1 MTESFEVGRLPRI
14 RFGPGSRTSLATL
27 AAEYG
32 RRVLLVTGVRSLR
45 ASLHGR
51 ALHESFAAQG
61 LAVTTMTVEG
71 EPSPELV
78 DQAVREH
85 RPRGIDVVV
94 GIGGGSALDA
104 AKAIAALLPSG
115 RSVMDHLEEVGRGVP
130 FEGPTVSFLA
140 APTTAGTG
148 SEATRNA
155 VLSRRGP
162 DGFKRSFRHEALVA
176 QWAVVDPDLLETCP
190 RELVAADG
198 FDAVTQLLESYL
210 SPRAGAFTDA
220 LAEHGLAAAREGLL
234 PWYEGSGDPRT
245 ARAAMAYAALLSGI
259 TLAHAGLGV
268 VHGLSAP
275 LGAGFP
281 LPHGVAC
288 GALLAP
294 ATAAN
299 VAALRARDPQGPA
312 LARYAR
318 AWAVLG
324 GPSAAG
330 GAALP
335 DDAPERLVAL
345 LEDWTHGLEMPRLGR
360 FGVRE
365 ADVARIVEGARG
377 GSTKT
382 NPIALTGEEMAG
394 ILRAQL

>member
-14 RFGPGSRTSLATL
+14 RFGPGTRTGLPAL
-27 AAEYG
+27 AAGYG
-32 RRVLLVTGVRSLR
+32 RRVLLVTGARSLR
-45 ASLHGR
+45 ASVHGR
-51 ALHESFAAQG
+51 ALQESFAAQG
-61 LAVTTMTVEG
+61 LAVTAMTIEG

-78 DQAVREH
+78 DGAVREH
-85 RPRGIDVVV
+85 RARGIDVVV
-94 GIGGGSALDA
+94 GVGGGSALDA

-115 RSVMDHLEEVGRGVP
+115 RPVMDHLEEVGRGVP
-130 FEGPTVSFLA
+130 YEGPAVPFLA

-198 FDAVTQLLESYL
+198 FDAVTQLLESYV
-210 SPRAGAFTDA
+210 SPRAGPFTDA

-234 PWYEGSGDPRT
+234 PWYEGSADPRT

-288 GALLAP
+288 GTLLAS

-299 VAALRARDPQGPA
+299 VAALRARNPEGPA

-318 AWAVLG
+318 AWAIL
-324 GPSAAG
+324 AG
-330 GAALP
+330 IPARGDAALP

-345 LEDWTHGLEMPRLGR
+345 LDEWTRRLEMPRLGR

-365 ADVARIVEGARG
+365 ADLPGIVEGGRG

-382 NPIALTGEEMAG
+382 NPIALTDEEMTG
-394 ILRAQL
+394 ILRARL